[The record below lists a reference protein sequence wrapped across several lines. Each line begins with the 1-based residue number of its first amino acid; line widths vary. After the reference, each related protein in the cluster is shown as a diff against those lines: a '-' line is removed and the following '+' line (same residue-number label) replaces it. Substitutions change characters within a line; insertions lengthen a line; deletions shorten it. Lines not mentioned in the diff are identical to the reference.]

1 MTTPTPRD
9 PFERHAPAITAH
21 LGALYGEE
29 RAGALQERV
38 LQRLRATVERA
49 RIVRVPNSARLVAR
63 DAVLITY
70 ADQVRFGREAPLRTL
85 RRLLDEHLSDVVS
98 GVHLLPFYPWT
109 SDDGFSVIDYH
120 RVDEALGDWSDVTA
134 LAGRYRLM
142 FDAVI
147 NHVSAASPM
156 FQGFL
161 HGDERY
167 AEHFITLPAN
177 ADVSSVVRPRTTP
190 LLTPFETSRGVQ
202 HVWTTFSADQVDLN
216 YANPEVLLEVL
227 DVVMTY
233 IERGARILRLDAVTF
248 LWKELGSSCVHLP
261 QTHRVIQLLRSCV
274 EAAAPDVV
282 LLTETNVP
290 HDENVSYF
298 GDGRNEAQM
307 VYNFAL
313 PPLTLHS
320 VATAQVGELR
330 AWARTLTTPSD
341 ETTFFNFL
349 ASHDGVGVRP
359 VEGILSD
366 DDVRRLVRRAEEH
379 GGQVS
384 YRTRPDAD
392 PAPYELNCSLYDLV
406 NDPRAGDP
414 LEQQVE
420 RFLGV
425 HAMMLSLA
433 GVPGLYVHSLL
444 ASRNAH
450 ELYTRTGRARSLNRG
465 RFEWAQ
471 LDAELSDPTHR
482 RRRVLDGFRRLM
494 AVRTRHPAFH
504 PQAPQHLPDAPDQVF
519 AVVRGGVA
527 SELVCLHN
535 IAPEPCTLDLE
546 RLVGRPLPSGGHRD
560 ALDGGWSR
568 TRDVALAGYETRWL
582 EVPFERS

>member
-1 MTTPTPRD
+1 MSTTPRD
-9 PFERHAPAITAH
+9 PFLRHGPAIREH
-21 LGALYGEE
+21 LAFLYGED
-29 RAGALQERV
+29 AAAAFLPRV
-38 LQRLRATVERA
+38 EQRLRATQERA

-70 ADQVRFGREAPLRTL
+70 ADQVTSGREAPLRTL
-85 RRLLDEHLSDVVS
+85 KRLLDDHLADVVT

-109 SDDGFSVIDYH
+109 SDDGFSVVDYL
-120 RVDEALGDWSDVTA
+120 RVDEAVGDWSDVAA

-147 NHVSAASPM
+147 NHVSASSAA

-167 AEHFITLPAN
+167 QDHFITLDPDT
-177 ADVSSVVRPRTTP
+177 DVSSVVRPRTTP
-190 LLTPFETSRGVQ
+190 LLTPFQTSRGEQ
-202 HVWTTFSADQVDLN
+202 HVWTTFSEDQVDLN
-216 YANPEVLLEVL
+216 FANPEVLLEVL

-248 LWKELGSSCVHLP
+248 LWKELGTNCVHLP
-261 QTHRVIQLLRSCV
+261 QTHRIIQLLRSCV

-290 HDENVSYF
+290 HAENVSYF

-313 PPLTLHS
+313 PPLTLHT
-320 VATAQVGELR
+320 VATGQVGELR
-330 AWARTLTTPSD
+330 DWARTLRTPSD

-359 VEGILSD
+359 VEDLLGEA
-366 DDVRRLVRRAEEH
+366 DVLRLVRRAEEH

-384 YRTRPDAD
+384 YRTRPGAD
-392 PAPYELNCSLYDLV
+392 PAAYELNCSLFDLV

-414 LEQQVE
+414 LDLQVR

-425 HAMMLSLA
+425 HALMLSLA

-450 ELYTRTGRARSLNRG
+450 ELYAHTGRARSLNRG
-465 RFEWAQ
+465 RFQWPQ
-471 LDAELSDPTHR
+471 LDAELGDPDHR

-504 PQAPQHLPDAPDQVF
+504 PQAPQRLPDAPDQVF

-527 SELVCLHN
+527 SEVLCLQN
-535 IAPEPCTLDLE
+535 VADTGARVDVAA
-546 RLVGRPLPSGGHRD
+546 LVGRPLPGSGYRD
-560 ALDGGWSR
+560 ALDGGWSH
-568 TRDVALAGYETRWL
+568 DAEVALEPFETRWL
-582 EVPFERS
+582 EVPFERA

>member
-1 MTTPTPRD
+1 MSTIPRD
-9 PFERHAPAITAH
+9 PLERHGPAILDH
-21 LGALYGEE
+21 LAFLYGEE
-29 RAGALQERV
+29 RAGALHERV
-38 LQRLRATVERA
+38 LQRLQGTSERA

-70 ADQVRFGREAPLRTL
+70 ADQVTFGREAPLRTL
-85 RRLLDEHLSDVVS
+85 RRLLDDHLGDVVT

-109 SDDGFSVIDYH
+109 SDDGFSVVDYL
-120 RVDEALGDWSDVTA
+120 RVDEAVGDWSDVAA
-134 LAGRYRLM
+134 LAGRYRLV

-167 AEHFITLPAN
+167 AEHFITLPADT
-177 ADVSSVVRPRTTP
+177 DVTSVVRPRTTP

-216 YANPEVLLEVL
+216 FANPEVLLEVL

-248 LWKELGSSCVHLP
+248 LWKELGTSCVHLP
-261 QTHRVIQLLRSCV
+261 QTHRIIQLLRSCV

-320 VATAQVGELR
+320 VATGQVGELR
-330 AWARTLTTPSD
+330 EWARTLTTPSD

-359 VEGILSD
+359 VEGILGE

-384 YRTRPDAD
+384 YRTRAGAE

-414 LEQQVE
+414 LEVQVD

-433 GVPGLYVHSLL
+433 GVPGLYVHSVL

-450 ELYTRTGRARSLNRG
+450 ELYARTGRARSLNRG
-465 RFEWAQ
+465 RFEWGQ
-471 LDAELSDPTHR
+471 LDAELSEPGHR

-494 AVRTRHPAFH
+494 AVRSRHPAFH
-504 PQAPQHLPDAPDQVF
+504 PQAPQRLPDAPDEVF

-527 SELVCLHN
+527 SEIVCLHN
-535 IAPEPCTLDLE
+535 LSDGGRTLDLE
-546 RLVGRPLPSGGHRD
+546 ALTARPLPPSGYRD

-568 TRDVALAGYETRWL
+568 SSEVDLAPFETRWL
-582 EVPFERS
+582 EVPFERG